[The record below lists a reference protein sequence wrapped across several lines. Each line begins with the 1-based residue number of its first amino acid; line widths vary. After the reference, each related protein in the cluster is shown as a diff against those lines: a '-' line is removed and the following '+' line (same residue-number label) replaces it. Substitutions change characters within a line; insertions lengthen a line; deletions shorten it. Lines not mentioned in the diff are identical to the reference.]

1 MFDQKAYYK
10 EYVQKNKE
18 KLSAYKF
25 MWLKEKRK
33 DPAYRARANELQAIR
48 RATKGTSLEDPE
60 KVRIRSATWKK
71 SNMGKVIANTTK
83 RKKYVKL
90 RTPGWLTKNEHWMM
104 EQAYELALLRT
115 KLFGFKW
122 VVDHTIPL
130 NGKNV
135 SGLHTPYNLQVI
147 PEKENLNKSNRF
159 EV

>member
-1 MFDQKAYYK
+1 MFCKTEWKRQ
-10 EYVQKNKE
+10 
-18 KLSAYKF
+18 
-25 MWLKEKRK
+25 KRK
-33 DPAYRARANELQAIR
+33 DPAYRARENELQSIR
-48 RATKGTSLEDPE
+48 RLTKGTSLENPDVVKNRVKE
-60 KVRIRSATWKK
+60 WKK
-71 SNMGKVIANTTK
+71 LNMGRVIANTTK
-83 RKKYVKL
+83 RKAYIKL
-90 RTPGWLTKNEHWMM
+90 RTPNWLTQNEFWMM

-147 PEKENLNKSNRF
+147 PEKENLIKSNRF